1 MLYGSG
7 PWTLTPEHEKMI
19 RLSQS
24 KMLHL
29 IVQTKR
35 NCKKEQKMT
44 TKKKARQMMKETT
57 MGRTLSQ
64 KEKKNTSIGHGQ
76 YSNVSL
82 ECDIDG
88 NLIDFIKRST
98 RDSEGKMRQFNISC
112 WIQTQR
118 KLKWRLPTR
127 IAAHSEEIWTKKKR
141 HDGTQTTVQQQERTE
156 AWEDRRRDGR
166 MTLTNSSKERDRIF
180 TRRRPEEQRHLAKTK
195 NNGKK

>member
-7 PWTLTPEHEKMI
+7 PWTLTPEHREDD
-19 RLSQS
+19 S
-24 KMLHL
+24 
-29 IVQTKR
+29 
-35 NCKKEQKMT
+35 
-44 TKKKARQMMKETT
+44 KETI

-64 KEKKNTSIGHGQ
+64 KEKKTRASDTVT

-88 NLIDFIKRST
+88 NMVDFIKRST
-98 RDSEGKMRQFNISC
+98 RDSEGKMRQFKISC

>member
-44 TKKKARQMMKETT
+44 TKKKGTT
-57 MGRTLSQ
+57 DDERNDNGSHA
-64 KEKKNTSIGHGQ
+64 ESEGEKNTSIGHGQ
-76 YSNVSL
+76 DSNVSL

-88 NLIDFIKRST
+88 NMIDFIKRST